1 MTEARRM
8 ASSVFR
14 VMFAH
19 LDEPVAVTVLGRVI
33 GWYSPV
39 PRPGQDAMAGFGI
52 PASPPGRTEAPS
64 DPASVPAA
72 LHEDARG
79 VGASTPS
86 GAPASSGRAAEP
98 TGSVARMSQADKDRV
113 LGRVA
118 KGRTG

>member
-1 MTEARRM
+1 MADERGPRRL
-8 ASSVFR
+8 ASSIFR
-14 VMFAH
+14 VTYAQ
-19 LDEPVAVTVLGRVI
+19 LEEPVAVTVLGRVI
-33 GWYSPV
+33 GWYTPV
-39 PRPGQDAMAGFGI
+39 PRSGQDAMAGSEI
-52 PASPPGRTEAPS
+52 PASPPDRTGEPG

-86 GAPASSGRAAEP
+86 AANSRGAVKP
-98 TGSVARMSQADKDRV
+98 VAGMSQADKDRV